1 MTRRHFMQKALL
13 GTAALWVGRLPGGL
27 GWGQR
32 PRRKPPCLRPGARV
46 ALIAPA
52 GPVSEERLR
61 KALSNLSEQEYRV
74 CEGAALRRRFGYL
87 AGEDTER
94 LKDLHWAFA
103 DPEVDA
109 VWCVRGGYGVTRLLP
124 RVDFRLIARH
134 PKPFI
139 GYSDITALHLAI
151 GQRTGLVTF
160 HAPGASADFP
170 SFALDYFRAVLVEP
184 RIPLV
189 LAASVEDDSPAP
201 ATLRPGKAI
210 GPLVGGNLTLLA
222 ALVGTPFQPSFR
234 NKIAFIE
241 DVGEEPYR
249 IDRLLTQLLQTTD
262 LSKAAG
268 IALGTFID
276 CHPKTPEFSL
286 SLLETLHLCLGG
298 LNMPI
303 AYGLPFGHMPAQATL
318 PYGIRAELDA
328 DALTLTLLESACY
341 RDE

>member
-1 MTRRHFMQKALL
+1 MTRRYFMQKILVGA
-13 GTAALWVGRLPGGL
+13 AALWVGRPL
-27 GWGQR
+27 GELALGRR

-52 GPVSEERLR
+52 GPVSEERLQ
-61 KALSNLSEQEYRV
+61 KALANLSEQGYQVR
-74 CEGAALRRRFGYL
+74 EGAALRQRYGYL

-109 VWCVRGGYGVTRLLP
+109 IWCVRGGYGATRLLP
-124 RVDFRLIARH
+124 QVDFRLIARH

-151 GQRTGLVTF
+151 GQRTGMVTF

-170 SFALDYFRAVLVEP
+170 PFALDHLRAVLVEP
-184 RIPLV
+184 RVPHV
-189 LAASVEDDSPAP
+189 LPPSAETGSPAP
-201 ATLRPGKAI
+201 ATLRPGKAT

-286 SLLETLHLCLGG
+286 SLLETLRLCLSG